1 MRPSIQRSSL
11 ALSGVSVRSR
21 IAAFENQSPTA
32 STFGLS
38 PPRPGN
44 VDLVSGSLP
53 VALRKQ
59 EESSALVSTIPDLD
73 FSDTNFPSFPPRDCT
88 ESDRRGFAPLAR
100 GETASPLTT
109 PSFGSR
115 KNYGPLR
122 LPPEPPLRATEPSSQ
137 SPSQSPKTE
146 LLCASRSELDNSELP
161 EQPKTPR
168 LGVASLDLPIR
179 SKSTGSEKSYFVT
192 FRPQGRLQIPS
203 FGRHLP
209 LGSPLERVKRNEDP
223 GPRPRAEHALARQNR
238 YKRQSRLSHVFR
250 ADSPVEESPELYR
263 TEVTP
268 FDESRRLR
276 PVPEGATV
284 VERSSSTRRNRTATL
299 RSLEGLGVIED
310 QATSLTTES
319 VDKESGWPT
328 GFFPQTALVPKP
340 LRPDRTTV
348 AGPESKF
355 SDQKDPI
362 SSKRA
367 DTEHPNLSDFS
378 FSFDTSTQQASDTA
392 ENVQRK
398 PKPTLLP
405 SLLPHPGYSTPPSSP
420 GLSEAE
426 AQTSE
431 FSVPA
436 VEETSN
442 FHFEKPDLPQA
453 ITPFGYSFGSGPYHE
468 PPYLG
473 LPHQFPPRGFHQPPH
488 PSAHLLRPSSS
499 KGRIAP
505 TEGDRLFPLDSED
518 KLLRFYWKQFYG
530 IEADAS
536 DFSHYQ
542 APSREFSDES
552 SEISTPSPTE
562 AEGPELPVIVF
573 ERAEQITP
581 RITRTLIQHRLRPSD
596 SGSESG
602 SDVMDHL
609 RPESALAVT
618 HHRREAIRLAKVQ
631 ETGVV
636 EKCRRSGAAI
646 PDYTFDE
653 LIGKGSFGRV
663 YKWYDVSGYPLILS
677 TDIWLHCS
685 RKTTT
690 RSVVA
695 VKVIDIDESDFRAH
709 GEEKEEQIRAFQ
721 KEIKILRQAQ
731 ESGAPNLNLMIEAL
745 PVHSQ
750 LWLVCDY
757 CPGGSVKTLVSRYL
771 YFFILQPFLSR
782 AGILGP
788 PSGVLFLHSLAIDVF
803 LLV

>member
-1 MRPSIQRSSL
+1 MVVAAPLVASQEQSVEPEIAKAEEQVRPSVQRSSL
-11 ALSGVSVRSR
+11 AFSGISVRSR

-44 VDLVSGSLP
+44 ADLVSRSLP
-53 VALRKQ
+53 VALGKQ
-59 EESSALVSTIPDLD
+59 EQSSALVSTTPDLD
-73 FSDTNFPSFPPRDCT
+73 LSDTNFPSLPPRVRT
-88 ESDRRGFAPLAR
+88 ESDRTGFAPLAPW
-100 GETASPLTT
+100 ETASPLNT
-109 PSFGSR
+109 PSFVSR
-115 KNYGPLR
+115 KTYGPLR
-122 LPPEPPLRATEPSSQ
+122 LPPKPLLRATEPSSQ
-137 SPSQSPKTE
+137 SPSHSPKSE
-146 LLCASRSELDNSELP
+146 LLRVSGAELDNSELP

-168 LGVASLDLPIR
+168 LGVASLDIPIR
-179 SKSTGSEKSYFVT
+179 SKGTESEKPYSGT

-209 LGSPLERVKRNEDP
+209 RGSPLERVKRNEDQ

-238 YKRQSRLSHVFR
+238 YKPQSRLSHVFR
-250 ADSPVEESPELYR
+250 ADSPAEESPELYR

-268 FDESRRLR
+268 FDESGRLR
-276 PVPEGATV
+276 PVSAGATV
-284 VERSSSTRRNRTATL
+284 VGRSSSTRRNRAATL
-299 RSLEGLGVIED
+299 RSLEGLGSIED
-310 QATSLTTES
+310 QATSLTTKS
-319 VDKESGWPT
+319 VDKESSRPT
-328 GFFPQTALVPKP
+328 GIFPQAALVPKA
-340 LRPDRTTV
+340 LRSYCTTKI
-348 AGPESKF
+348 GPEAKF
-355 SDQKDPI
+355 SDQKNPTT
-362 SSKRA
+362 SRRA

-378 FSFDTSTQQASDTA
+378 FSFDTTTQKASETA

-398 PKPTLLP
+398 LKPILLP
-405 SLLPHPGYSTPPSSP
+405 SLLPRLGYSTPPSSP
-420 GLSEAE
+420 ELSEAE
-426 AQTSE
+426 AQPSE
-431 FSVPA
+431 FSVPT
-436 VEETSN
+436 VEEISN
-442 FHFEKPDLPQA
+442 FDFERPDLPQA

-488 PSAHLLRPSSS
+488 PSAHLLRRSSS
-499 KGRIAP
+499 EGRVAP
-505 TEGDRLFPLDSED
+505 PEGDRLFPLDSED

-536 DFSHYQ
+536 DFFHYQ
-542 APSREFSDES
+542 APSPEFPDQS
-552 SEISTPSPTE
+552 SKSPTPSPTE
-562 AEGPELPVIVF
+562 AEGPELPDIVI
-573 ERAEQITP
+573 EEAEEITP

-596 SGSESG
+596 SGGEPG

-618 HHRREAIRLAKVQ
+618 HHRREAIRLAKAQ
-631 ETGVV
+631 ETSVV

-663 YKWYDVSGYPLILS
+663 YKWYDLSEYPLILS
-677 TDIWLHCS
+677 TDIWPHYS
-685 RKTTT
+685 RNTTT

-721 KEIKILRQAQ
+721 REIKILRQAQ

-750 LWLVCDY
+750 LWLVCEY
-757 CPGGSVKTLVSRYL
+757 CPGGSVKTLVSRIL
-771 YFFILQPFLSR
+771 YFYIL
-782 AGILGP
+782 
-788 PSGVLFLHSLAIDVF
+788 
-803 LLV
+803 